1 MKRPLSI
8 FTRTFLLLLVAL
20 LVALALGIGLLLT
33 RPPVRPA
40 GVPLSEVVAL
50 LSSELPSANNR
61 LTVADSARQPT
72 CPEGHQADPFMR
84 ARLAGWLGVPLDQV
98 RYCGGMRRLGPDM
111 GMHMPPPRR
120 FEPSADGGNGP
131 QPDQTMNRPPPMMQ
145 NAPPVDI
152 GRRANAPLFGDFM
165 VALHRPDGHWRSVTH
180 RMPGPLPSVANH
192 VLLLF
197 LLGALAM
204 LPLAW
209 WFSRALSAPIR
220 SFAQAADRLGSH
232 PGTAPLDRS
241 GPAELARA
249 ADSFNTMQARINRL
263 IDERTRTI
271 GAIAHDL
278 RTPLARLSF
287 RLQALP
293 EESRDKASADID
305 EMSRMITAALDFL
318 HGQSQPGPRD
328 RLDFASLVESA
339 VDDLADTGLEVS
351 LGSAEPALLL
361 GDPLALRRAVSNL
374 IDNALKYG
382 GSARLQLYR
391 DGENVVLAVDDD
403 GPGID
408 QARENELFL
417 PFARG
422 DESRNRDTGGIGLG
436 LSVAHAVVLDHGGT
450 LRLHNRSEGGLRALM
465 TLPCLPADQASLA

>member
-8 FTRTFLLLLVAL
+8 FVRTFLLLLGAL
-20 LVALALGIGLLLT
+20 LVALALGIALLLT
-33 RPPVRPA
+33 QPPVRPV

-61 LTVADSARQPT
+61 LTVSDSAQAPA
-72 CPEGHQADPFMR
+72 CPEGQQGDPFMR
-84 ARLAGWLGVPLDQV
+84 ARLAGWLGVAPTQV
-98 RYCGGMRRLGPDM
+98 LYCR
-111 GMHMPPPRR
+111 GMHRPGPVGPLPAPPMRGRR
-120 FEPSADGGNGP
+120 SGDDAMRGAGP
-131 QPDQTMNRPPPMMQ
+131 GPMDHPPPMPQ
-145 NAPPVDI
+145 DARPAEH
-152 GRRANAPLFGDFM
+152 GLLAGAPLFGDFM
-165 VALHRPDGHWRSVTH
+165 VALRKPDGQWRSVAH
-180 RMPGPLPSVANH
+180 RMPGPLPSVARH

-220 SFAQAADRLGSH
+220 QFALAADSLGRH
-232 PGTAPLDRS
+232 PDAAPLNQR

-249 ADSFNTMQARINRL
+249 ADSFNVMQARINRL
-263 IDERTRTI
+263 LTERTRTI

-278 RTPLARLSF
+278 RTPLARLAF

-293 EESRDKASADID
+293 EETRDKANADIE
-305 EMSRMITAALDFL
+305 EMNTMISAALEFL
-318 HGQSQPGPRD
+318 RGQSQHGPRS
-328 RLDFASLVESA
+328 RLDFASLVESV
-339 VDDLADTGLEVS
+339 VDDLADTGHDAAVV
-351 LGSAEPALLL
+351 GYNEPALLT
-361 GDPLALRRAVSNL
+361 GDPQALRRAVGNL

-382 GSARLQLYR
+382 GQARLQLR
-391 DGENVVLAVDDD
+391 REDGNVVLDVDDD

-408 QARENELFL
+408 PAREEELLL

-436 LSVAHAVVLDHGGT
+436 LSVAHGVALSHGGSLQ
-450 LRLHNRSEGGLRALM
+450 LRNRSEGGLRATLN
-465 TLPCLPADQASLA
+465 LPCG

>member
-8 FTRTFLLLLVAL
+8 FTRTFLLLLLAL
-20 LVALALGIGLLLT
+20 LVALALGIALLLT

-50 LSSELPSANNR
+50 LSSELPSANGR

-98 RYCGGMRRLGPDM
+98 QYCGGMRRLGPDM
-111 GMHMPPPRR
+111 GMHMPPPRH
-120 FEPSADGGNGP
+120 FGPPTDGSNGP
-131 QPDQTMNRPPPMMQ
+131 QPERRLDRPPPMMQ
-145 NAPPVDI
+145 NVPPADM
-152 GRRANAPLFGDFM
+152 GRRASAPLFGDFM
-165 VALHRPDGHWRSVTH
+165 VALHRPGGHWRSVTH

-293 EESRDKASADID
+293 AESRDKASADID
-305 EMSRMITAALDFL
+305 EMSRMISAALDFL

-328 RLDFASLVESA
+328 RLDFASLVEST

-351 LGSAEPALLL
+351 LGAAEPAVLL

-382 GSARLQLYR
+382 GSARLQMYR
-391 DGENVVLAVDDD
+391 NGGNVELAVDDD

-408 QARENELFL
+408 AARENELFL

-450 LRLHNRSEGGLRALM
+450 LRLHNRTEGGLRALM
-465 TLPCLPADQASLA
+465 TLPCLPTDQADLV